1 MLAFEWC
8 GINQQRAELL
18 LLQPPL
24 HQFLQLGPARFY
36 EMFADRALLQA
47 VYFAELP
54 HCLTI
59 FPRAQTEHEFL
70 PYRLRQRLPAME
82 HLVAAQPDL
91 PIFGRTNSRR
101 STGTFCP
108 ITTQYPRSVPHRLA
122 VRSGSGRLRSPT
134 RCRTS
139 SSISSSIICSPAR
152 RISSP
157 TPSRNQPT
165 ISAIGSTICTVG
177 FPSATISSSRFT
189 ARCDSI

>member
-1 MLAFEWC
+1 
-8 GINQQRAELL
+8 
-18 LLQPPL
+18 
-24 HQFLQLGPARFY
+24 
-36 EMFADRALLQA
+36 MFADRALLQA
-47 VYFAELP
+47 VCFAELP
-54 HCLTI
+54 HCLAI

-70 PYRLRQRLPAME
+70 PYSLRQRLPAME

-91 PIFGRTNSRR
+91 PIFRRTNSRPLDGYFL
-101 STGTFCP
+101 SHHDA
-108 ITTQYPRSVPHRLA
+108 VPALCAPPLGGPLRQ
-122 VRSGSGRLRSPT
+122 RRLRSPT

-165 ISAIGSTICTVG
+165 ISAIGSTICTAG